1 MKLKILMYATFFLFL
16 AVSCNETVID
26 PESLTPSANEL
37 KDAVIGT
44 NYYVSTTGSNS
55 NSGLTEA
62 LAFATIQYASGFTKP
77 GDNVIVLDGTYTT
90 GSNATFGY
98 ISRPGTASAYIT
110 FKAKNKGRAII
121 NGQNNLSSYGFH
133 VVTSFIN
140 IEGFE
145 IKGVNT
151 MGIALVDASYV
162 NIKDNNIHDIGRMCT
177 ETYIGLDAIYSATS
191 NHITIERNLI
201 HDIGRF
207 GPGESGCTPISDY
220 WKGHDHGCYINGSN
234 YLSIQNNV
242 FYNMNRGFSMQV
254 YSGENRTSSYINFI
268 NNTCE
273 NGNFF
278 NTVQGHV
285 VLYGSITNGVIA
297 NNIFKDQYSSAI
309 HVAQVSYTYSNVLI
323 TKNMTAGGNGSTT
336 YGTAAGVTITEN
348 YNSTDPLFVDE
359 VNHNYALQSSSPAF
373 SLGYNTGLTTDYL
386 NSTRSSM
393 NIGAYAS
400 ASVPSPTTVVAPPT
414 TVVTPPTTVTPST
427 STIFY
432 NVQMSATATKNDCGT
447 GYTGSTVTYTVP
459 AGYYSSKVSQADA
472 DNIAIARL
480 ADNKQYYANA
490 KGTCTI
496 IPSTSKV
503 YYNVQMSATATKND
517 CGSGY
522 VGSIVKYTVPAGY
535 YTSKV
540 SQADANNIAIAR
552 LADNKQFYA
561 NAKGTCTRIK

>member
-1 MKLKILMYATFFLFL
+1 MKLKILMYATFFLLL
-16 AVSCNETVID
+16 AASCNETVID
-26 PESLTPSANEL
+26 PETLTPSTTEL

-62 LAFATIQYASGFTKP
+62 LAFATIQYAAGYTKP
-77 GDNVIVLDGTYTT
+77 GDNVIVLDGTYTS
-90 GSNATFGY
+90 GSNGTFGY
-98 ISRPGTASAYIT
+98 ITRPGTASAYIT

-133 VVTSFIN
+133 IVTSYIN

-151 MGIALVDASYV
+151 MGIALVGASYV
-162 NIKDNNIHDIGRMCT
+162 NIKDNNIHDIGRLCT

-191 NHITIERNLI
+191 SHITIERNLI

-207 GPGESGCTPISDY
+207 GPGESGCTPTSDY

-273 NGNFF
+273 NGNFY

-285 VLYGSITNGVIA
+285 VLYGSINNGVIA

-309 HVAQVSYTYSNVLI
+309 HVAKVSYTYTNVLI
-323 TKNMTAGGNGSTT
+323 TKNMTAGGNGATT
-336 YGTAAGVTITEN
+336 YGTAAGVTITGN
-348 YNSTDPLFVDE
+348 YDGTDPLFVDE
-359 VNHNYALQSSSPAF
+359 ANHNYALKSSSPAI

-386 NSTRSSM
+386 NSTRSTI
-393 NIGAYAS
+393 NIGAYSS
-400 ASVPSPTTVVAPPT
+400 ASVSSSTTVVPSST
-414 TVVTPPTTVTPST
+414 TVVPSSTTVVPS
-427 STIFY
+427 STVFY

-459 AGYYSSKVSQADA
+459 AGYYSSKVSQDDA
-472 DNIAIARL
+472 NNIAIARL

-496 IPSTSKV
+496 LSSTSKV

-517 CGSGY
+517 CGTGY

-540 SQADANNIAIAR
+540 SQTDANNIAIAR
-552 LADNKQFYA
+552 LADNKQYYA
-561 NAKGTCTRIK
+561 NAKGTCTLIR